1 MPLISVA
8 SPKGGVGKTTLTA
21 NLGYELQRIGWQ
33 VLVVDLDSQNALRL
47 HYAMP
52 LGDGRGLAVESVR
65 NRPWEDLIFETTSGV
80 LLLPFGTIDN
90 HAAQRLMTFVRGD
103 PGWLRAR
110 IAPFLAAPDVLVL
123 IDLPPGRSAF
133 LEQVSSLADVNLAV
147 MLADATSV
155 AILPKLETGEFFED
169 AAGEWDTDKVVYA
182 LNQVDIRRRL
192 RRDVLTV
199 LRARLANRL
208 AGVIYRDEAVQEA
221 IGKQR
226 LVAEFA
232 PDSKAAY
239 DMAELARRLDD
250 ILADGIAA
258 GGGLRMAAR

>member
-33 VLVVDLDSQNALRL
+33 VLVVDFDSQNGLRL

-52 LGDGRGLAVESVR
+52 LGDHRGLAVESVR
-65 NRPWEDLIFETTSGV
+65 NRPWEDLIFETASGV
-80 LLLPFGTIDN
+80 LLLPFGGIDN
-90 HAAQRLMTFVRGD
+90 HAAQRLHTFVRGD
-103 PGWLRAR
+103 PDWMRSRLE
-110 IAPFLAAPDVLVL
+110 PFLAAPDVLVL
-123 IDLPPGRSAF
+123 VDLPPGRSVF
-133 LEQVSSLADVNLAV
+133 LEQVSPLAEINLAV

-169 AAGEWDTDKVVYA
+169 AGGGWDTDRVHYV

-199 LRARLANRL
+199 LRGRLGERL

-226 LVAEFA
+226 LVADFA

-239 DMAELARRLDD
+239 DIAALARRLDD
-250 ILADGIAA
+250 ILGDGVAA
-258 GGGLRMAAR
+258 GGELKVAMR

>member
-33 VLVVDLDSQNALRL
+33 VLVVDLDSQNSLRL

-52 LGDGRGLAVESVR
+52 LSDGRGLAVESVR
-65 NRPWEDLIFETTSGV
+65 NRPWEDLIFETASGV

-103 PGWLRAR
+103 PEWVRSRLEAF
-110 IAPFLAAPDVLVL
+110 IEAPDVLVL
-123 IDLPPGRSAF
+123 VDLPPGRSAF
-133 LEQVSSLADVNLAV
+133 LEQVSSLADINLAV

-155 AILPKLETGEFFED
+155 AVLPKMESGEFFEN
-169 AAGEWDTDKVVYA
+169 AAGEWDTDSVVYA

-199 LRARLANRL
+199 LRGRLGERL
-208 AGVIYRDEAVQEA
+208 AGIIYRDEAVQEA

-239 DMAELARRLDD
+239 DMGDLARRLDD
-250 ILADGIAA
+250 ILADEVSA